1 MVYISRVFFFSKEV
15 QSSLVQ
21 INMPVEQ
28 FDSTCSIA
36 VLQVAWQI
44 FRLLSVFENHGVDMT
59 VIKLTLIDLSE
70 LVWMVTVIYQLA
82 LDTLW
87 LTLKVIITPIQ
98 MVMVMAICRS
108 IKSRNCYLS
117 KWEWSKE
124 TGCQFV
130 EAGQI
135 GKNETFLWLVK
146 RLNTIRLKTK

>member
-1 MVYISRVFFFSKEV
+1 MNANPLVMVYISRVFFFSKEV

-70 LVWMVTVIYQLA
+70 LV
-82 LDTLW
+82 
-87 LTLKVIITPIQ
+87 
-98 MVMVMAICRS
+98 
-108 IKSRNCYLS
+108 
-117 KWEWSKE
+117 
-124 TGCQFV
+124 
-130 EAGQI
+130 
-135 GKNETFLWLVK
+135 
-146 RLNTIRLKTK
+146 